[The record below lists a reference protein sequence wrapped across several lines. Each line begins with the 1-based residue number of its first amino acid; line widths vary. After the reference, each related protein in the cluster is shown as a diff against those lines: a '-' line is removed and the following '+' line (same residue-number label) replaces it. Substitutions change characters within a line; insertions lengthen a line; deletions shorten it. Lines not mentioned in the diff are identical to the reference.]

1 MGFLP
6 ITGRRFALICHDLTF
21 MTLPECFALCVAA
34 LSSQSDSL
42 TSSPSFQDAV
52 EYQAFTRYSGYSVGW
67 LTVLKAG
74 NHSWFPLKDWLDQSG
89 FTYQKLL
96 VNRGPNALD
105 TILKGY
111 SPLRSRRWEAKR
123 FDFQSGTKIN
133 ATQNMIID
141 DRSCVWVNG
150 LWIEKE
156 YGLSARFREQ
166 ALELDFEGAT
176 LAPVRQ
182 WFDYTSR
189 WSKSTPK
196 SPEIPKHNIEKIERT
211 SLSSKSF
218 EISTWTG
225 SYQINLE
232 EEFNRAALQW
242 EAVGHA
248 GFVGFRLFGSATA
261 SLNRFDNAWP
271 GLELQG
277 AWGRQHQINCL
288 ISPSSVSGPWKISG
302 SNSLMNR
309 TIDFVTPSGIHSRRW
324 LPPDGLAEWSLNH
337 GATIPAASKKPI
349 IVHLLPG
356 NNRIDYRR
364 LNPWGGI
371 SNHRLMWNIPM
382 GMIPPKR
389 WNYGYEISDR
399 FKTSGFLGYGLNPFL
414 SLRAEFLR
422 EPRSKIPRQADWMLT
437 WTGSWTAGRY
447 LVGQTSWTL
456 TNNLQQFQ
464 QQVHINLSNHFQGT
478 LRHQRR
484 DLQPD
489 FRTSPGLGPDWTPR
503 EHLDFLAQWSL
514 PRGYGL
520 KMLRLETPLLAPK
533 RGLFDRKNAQGLMQ
547 FEAWGQLWFWSL
559 PEGRLSWQGRIQS
572 KRSPASVVYQIS
584 GQRQGWQAFLQCH
597 LRSGHHFNVIY
608 STSNPIATPGAF
620 ANTIHSTWS
629 FEWKWIGLQGSRAL
643 RVSLHDQ
650 KTRWEC
656 KGQFMLP
663 NQPNQYPLI
672 AANGLSFIHLEWFED
687 RNHNK
692 AKEPDE
698 AVLDATG
705 GFEVP
710 AGIPYQMM
718 DNGSALLGPFPN
730 HSRLRIRLTPQTML
744 SPGWV
749 SDQKEL
755 ELASLPN
762 STAKY
767 RVALLRSRQI
777 SGTVQ
782 FEIPT
787 KERPPRPPGNEAGGI
802 LIYAL
807 RLEKEIL
814 QAVDSILPDG
824 EALKILGDSNKAQK
838 TRTLSDGYFEF
849 NDLTPGLYLVGPLL
863 KQNGIPYQCRPQLMD
878 LRQKETG
885 EAVFRLEPNDGLTF

>member
-1 MGFLP
+1 M
-6 ITGRRFALICHDLTF
+6 TF
-21 MTLPECFALCVAA
+21 PECLALCFATI
-34 LSSQSDSL
+34 SSQSDSL
-42 TSSPSFQDAV
+42 ISSPSFQDAV

-67 LTVLKAG
+67 LTILKAG
-74 NHSWFPLKDWLDQSG
+74 NHCWFPLKDWLDQSG
-89 FTYQKLL
+89 FTYQKFII
-96 VNRGPNALD
+96 NRGPNALD

-111 SPLRSRRWEAKR
+111 SPLRFRRWEAKR
-123 FDFQSGTKIN
+123 FDFHSGTKTN
-133 ATQNMIID
+133 ATQNLIID

-156 YGLSARFREQ
+156 YGLTARFREQ
-166 ALELDFEGAT
+166 ALELDFEGT
-176 LAPVRQ
+176 ILAPVRQ

-189 WSKSTPK
+189 LSKSTTK
-196 SPEIPKHNIEKIERT
+196 TTAMSNHNIGKTERA
-211 SLSSKSF
+211 SLSRKSF

-225 SYQINLE
+225 SYHINLE
-232 EEFNRAALQW
+232 DASFLASLQW

-248 GFVGFRLFGSATA
+248 GFIGFRLFGSATTA
-261 SLNRFDNAWP
+261 LNRLDWAGP
-271 GLELQG
+271 GLELQW
-277 AWGRQHQINCL
+277 AWGRQQQINCL

-309 TIDFVTPSGIHSRRW
+309 TIDFDAPSGIHSRRW
-324 LPPDGLAEWSLNH
+324 HPPEGLAEWSLNH
-337 GATIPAASKKPI
+337 GATVPAASKKPI

-356 NNRIDYRR
+356 NKRIDYRR

-399 FKTSGFLGYGLNPFL
+399 FKSSGFLGYGLHPFL
-414 SLRAEFLR
+414 SLRTEIIL
-422 EPRSKIPRQADWMLT
+422 EPRSEAPRQADWMLT
-437 WTGSWTAGRY
+437 WAGAWTAGRFMN
-447 LVGQTSWTL
+447 GQTSWTL
-456 TNNLQQFQ
+456 TNTLQQFQ
-464 QQVHINLSNHFQGT
+464 QQVHLHPSNHFQGT
-478 LRHQRR
+478 LRYQRR
-484 DLQPD
+484 HLQRAY
-489 FRTSPGLGPDWTPR
+489 RTSPGLGPDRTPR

-514 PRGYGL
+514 PKGYGL
-520 KMLRLETPLLAPK
+520 KMLRLETPLQALQ
-533 RGLFDRKNAQGLMQ
+533 RGLFDRKNAHWLMQ
-547 FEAWGQLWFWSL
+547 FETWGQLWFWSI
-559 PEGRLSWQGRIQS
+559 PEGRLSWQGRIQP
-572 KRSPASVVYQIS
+572 KRSPASLVYQIT

-597 LRSGHHFNVIY
+597 LRSGHHFNVTY
-608 STSNPIATPGAF
+608 STSNPIASPGPY

-629 FEWKWIGLQGSRAL
+629 FEWKWIGLHGSRAF

-650 KTRWEC
+650 RRRWEC
-656 KGQFMLP
+656 KGQLMVPHL
-663 NQPNQYPLI
+663 PNQYPLM
-672 AANGLSFIHLEWFED
+672 AAHGLSFIHLEWFED

-692 AKEPDE
+692 DKDPDE

-718 DNGSALLGPFPN
+718 DNGTALLGPFPN

-755 ELASLPN
+755 ELVSLPN

-767 RVALLRSRQI
+767 RIALLRSRQI

-787 KERPPRPPGNEAGGI
+787 KERPSRPPGSGAGGN

-807 RLEKEIL
+807 RLEKDAFQSI
-814 QAVDSILPDG
+814 DSILRNR
-824 EALKILGDSNKAQK
+824 ASLGLLDDSNNAQK

-849 NDLTPGLYLVGPLL
+849 NDLTPGIYLVGPLL
-863 KQNGIPYQCRPQLMD
+863 KQDGLPYQCRPQMMD
-878 LRQKETG
+878 LRQKEMG